1 MQINPFIHAA
11 RQGRNEF
18 GVYVAVFILV
28 FIANL
33 LGSIPGAWAMVT
45 WKDDPQ
51 SLPVY
56 LITSMMLL
64 GFVASLVVLWLCV
77 KHLHK
82 RNPLTMISPSGIV
95 NWSRILKS
103 AGLWMVC
110 SAVVETATY
119 LLFPD
124 KYQFS
129 LNLKNFLPSLVVA
142 IVLLPLQTSFE
153 ELFFR
158 GYLLQGIGS
167 WNLWAGVIITSTVFG
182 LAHSFND
189 EIEAVGS
196 LGLAM
201 VYYIGVG
208 LFFALLGV
216 IDKSLELPLGIHLAN
231 NMYAFLLVG
240 YPSSSVPS
248 STVWMTTEL
257 NFPLMVTQWIV
268 VMALYLLLAK
278 KVVGLQLTA
287 KPTN

>member
-1 MQINPFIHAA
+1 MQNNSFIDAA

-45 WKDDPQ
+45 WKDDPLV
-51 SLPVY
+51 LPVY
-56 LITSMMLL
+56 LITSLMLL

-82 RNPLTMISPSGIV
+82 RNPLTMITPTGVV
-95 NWSRILKS
+95 NWPRVLRS

-129 LNLKNFLPSLVVA
+129 LNLKDFLPSLVVA

-167 WNLWAGVIITSTVFG
+167 WNLWVGIIITSTVFG

-278 KVVGLQLTA
+278 KVVGFQLTA
-287 KPTN
+287 KSTN